1 MKNKYMIIITVF
13 AITVITLKIIFG
25 AYSYLQAKNNQ
36 TNREEAGI
44 SYSHSM

>member
-1 MKNKYMIIITVF
+1 MKHKYMIIISIF

-25 AYSYLQAKNNQ
+25 TYSYLQAKNNQ

-44 SYSHSM
+44 SYSLSM